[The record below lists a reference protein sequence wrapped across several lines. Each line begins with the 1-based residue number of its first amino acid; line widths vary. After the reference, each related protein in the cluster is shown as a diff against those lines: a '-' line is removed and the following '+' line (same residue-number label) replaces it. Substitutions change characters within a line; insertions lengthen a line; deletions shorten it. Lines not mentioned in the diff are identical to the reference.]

1 MGTVNPCQLQIRTER
16 PTSAFLGCVAAQSSP
31 SAPGF
36 NNMSNP
42 FSLTQSRN
50 PLNPLAASAHML
62 CACPNI
68 EAGPSGAMLGSGQG
82 GPTCQCQL
90 RGESQEPLNVCTGPW
105 DLFRVLSQGV
115 VAWGAGRKNWAIGL
129 TILRPVYRLTIAN
142 CQGLPVTP
150 VLQD

>member
-1 MGTVNPCQLQIRTER
+1 
-16 PTSAFLGCVAAQSSP
+16 
-31 SAPGF
+31 
-36 NNMSNP
+36 
-42 FSLTQSRN
+42 
-50 PLNPLAASAHML
+50 
-62 CACPNI
+62 
-68 EAGPSGAMLGSGQG
+68 MLGSGQG

-90 RGESQEPLNVCTGPW
+90 CGESQEPLNVCTGPW

-129 TILRPVYRLTIAN
+129 TVLRPVYRLTIAN